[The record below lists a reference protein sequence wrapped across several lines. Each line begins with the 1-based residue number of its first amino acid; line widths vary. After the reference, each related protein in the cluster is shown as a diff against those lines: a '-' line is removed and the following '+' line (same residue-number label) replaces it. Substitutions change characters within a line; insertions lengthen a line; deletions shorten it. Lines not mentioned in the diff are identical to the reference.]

1 MFKEPKGGG
10 KKKKQITKEGKK
22 KETKKPNVNN
32 KMEQLS
38 LNISI
43 ISLNINTKYQ

>member
-1 MFKEPKGGG
+1 MNKIDSQLEQMFKEPKGE
-10 KKKKQITKEGKK
+10 KKQKQKQITKKGKK

-38 LNISI
+38 LNI
-43 ISLNINTKYQ
+43 